1 MATQPPNFAVILT
14 RIYEKYA
21 PDKLGAVESILERFS
36 GREAKLVQE
45 LVRKFNISDAEQAE
59 IGISLEHP
67 PPSYTRSF
75 TDAEVTDAEGDSV
88 HVVQATAVMSY
99 DQAEAH
105 GAYPPMPPASGG
117 SFLNLPTSRRRDEQ
131 GRIMPSVPYGANT
144 QQPVQAHPLAARG
157 IGIGYQSG
165 YSNVQTGTQMPS
177 DDRQGNSAKSCARII
192 FSIYVCGCC
201 CFLFLLIISATVG
214 GSMSDDDATNS
225 TTQALV
231 RGF

>member
-36 GREAKLVQE
+36 GREAALVQE
-45 LVRKFNISDAEQAE
+45 LVRKYNISDAEQAE
-59 IGISLEHP
+59 IGISLEQS
-67 PPSYTRSF
+67 PPSYARS
-75 TDAEVTDAEGDSV
+75 VTDAEGDSV
-88 HVVQATAVMSY
+88 PVVQATAVMSY
-99 DQAEAH
+99 DQAEAR

-117 SFLNLPTSRRRDEQ
+117 SFLNLPTSQRRDEQ
-131 GRIMPSVPYGANT
+131 GRLMPSVPYGANT

-157 IGIGYQSG
+157 IGVGYQSG

-177 DDRQGNSAKSCARII
+177 DDHQGNSAKSCARIT
-192 FSIYVCGCC
+192 FSIYVCVCC
-201 CFLFLLIISATVG
+201 CILFLMIISASVG